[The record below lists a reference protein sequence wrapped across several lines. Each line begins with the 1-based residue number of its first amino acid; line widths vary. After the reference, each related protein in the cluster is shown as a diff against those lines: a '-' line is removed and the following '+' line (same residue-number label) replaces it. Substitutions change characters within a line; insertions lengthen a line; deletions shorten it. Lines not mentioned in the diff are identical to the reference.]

1 VFGLSLC
8 GILFNGNKTWIN
20 GGLAMSKGKNFDAA
34 EKHFEKKRIDYEK
47 RIKSLS
53 IALSESR
60 EQTSQYKE
68 LYEGLKNE
76 NEQLK
81 AWVERLLEYTELS
94 MEDIKQACEKD
105 KKLGEAVGMMSAL
118 FKMGGLY
125 L

>member
-1 VFGLSLC
+1 
-8 GILFNGNKTWIN
+8 
-20 GGLAMSKGKNFDAA
+20 MSKGKNFDAA
-34 EKHFEKKRIDYEK
+34 EKHFEKKRIDYER

-60 EQTSQYKE
+60 QQTSQYKE
-68 LYEGLKNE
+68 LYEGLINE

-105 KKLGEAVGMMSAL
+105 KKVGEAMSMMSAL
-118 FKMGGLY
+118 FKMSGGY
-125 L
+125 F

>member
-1 VFGLSLC
+1 
-8 GILFNGNKTWIN
+8 
-20 GGLAMSKGKNFDAA
+20 MSKGKNFDAT

-47 RIKSLS
+47 RIKCLS
-53 IALSESR
+53 VALSESR

-68 LYEGLKNE
+68 MYEGLRNE

-105 KKLGEAVGMMSAL
+105 KKVGEAMSMMSAL
-118 FKMGGLY
+118 FRMGGGY
-125 L
+125 I

>member
-1 VFGLSLC
+1 
-8 GILFNGNKTWIN
+8 
-20 GGLAMSKGKNFDAA
+20 MPKGKNFNAA

-47 RIKSLS
+47 RINSLS

-60 EQTSQYKE
+60 RQTSQYKE

-105 KKLGEAVGMMSAL
+105 KKVGEAMGMMSAL
-118 FKMGGLY
+118 FKMGGMY